1 VPLSIDGNGQ
11 NLVTVVWTGTSDFS
25 GQPVDDFGLGGGDP
39 EEGELI
45 TVVGNSGFA
54 SFGWAENS
62 SFDNATTELHPLY
75 AISGILIVADT
86 AIPEPGA
93 LAVLG
98 LGLLG
103 IGLV

>member
-1 VPLSIDGNGQ
+1 M
-11 NLVTVVWTGTSDFS
+11 TVVWTGTSDFS
-25 GQPVDDFGLGGGDP
+25 GQPVDGFGLGGGDP

-54 SFGWAENS
+54 SFGWAKNS

-75 AISGILIVADT
+75 TISGILTVADT

-103 IGLV
+103 IGFV

>member
-1 VPLSIDGNGQ
+1 VALPVSAGRKI
-11 NLVTVVWTGTSDFS
+11 VV
-25 GQPVDDFGLGGGDP
+25 
-39 EEGELI
+39 
-45 TVVGNSGFA
+45 
-54 SFGWAENS
+54 
-62 SFDNATTELHPLY
+62 ATTELHPLY

-103 IGLV
+103 IGFV

>member
-1 VPLSIDGNGQ
+1 MPLSIDGNGQ

-45 TVVGNSGFA
+45 TVVGNNGFA

-62 SFDNATTELHPLY
+62 SFYNATTEFHPFY

-103 IGLV
+103 IAFV